1 MTSQV
6 GRADD
11 TSDPATGAALPGQV
25 RPEPVGGT
33 VGVLHGAVTAE
44 ISRRVRDLQV
54 ALEQARDVIDPVVT
68 AKADAALARITD
80 RLALGVDR
88 TVVAIVGGTGSGK
101 SSLFNA
107 VTRLQ
112 FADVGDTRPTT
123 ALPSACVWG
132 PDGDA
137 LLDWLGVDRHRRIQR
152 ESLLDGD
159 EEASLAGLVLL
170 DLPDHDSVEATHRE
184 VVDRVLPYADLV
196 LWVVDPQKYADDAL
210 HTGYLR
216 DLVGHEESTVVVL
229 NQVDTVPVDQRDALV
244 EDLARL
250 LAEDGLVE
258 VPLLGASAVTGEGV
272 VELRERLEQVVARRS
287 SAATHAAAEVRDVA
301 ATVVASLGPSVR
313 PPDDDDVSAVVDT
326 LAGAAGLR
334 AVSDAVVAALRSG
347 TALPDG
353 FGSVHDD
360 GAELARSQWLT
371 RTTGDLLPAWAD
383 EVTGRVATPAELR
396 MAVAEALS
404 AVTLGVRRNRAAR
417 AAWWA
422 GFGLMVLAVAGAGV
436 AYAAVGFERLPV
448 WALPAA
454 AGAVVLGALVMVAGT
469 VGRRVDA
476 RRQAERVGREGR
488 AVIDAVAR
496 ARLADPTTDVLARH
510 ARLRGL
516 VEATRVGD

>member
-1 MTSQV
+1 MTPP
-6 GRADD
+6 ADVPD
-11 TSDPATGAALPGQV
+11 DPLAPVGAAELGW
-25 RPEPVGGT
+25 EPVDGT
-33 VGVLHGAVTAE
+33 TGVLHGAVTAQ
-44 ISRRVRDLQV
+44 ISQRVRDLQAV
-54 ALEQARDVIDPVVT
+54 LEQAHDVIDPAVS
-68 AKADAALARITD
+68 AKADVALARITD

-137 LLDWLGVDRHRRIQR
+137 LLDWLGVDQHRRIQR
-152 ESLLDGD
+152 ESLLDAD
-159 EEASLAGLVLL
+159 EEAALAGLVLL
-170 DLPDHDSVEATHRE
+170 DLPDHDSVESTHRE

-216 DLVGHEESTVVVL
+216 ELVGHEESTVVVL
-229 NQVDTVPVDQRDALV
+229 NQVDTVAVDQRDALLG
-244 EDLARL
+244 DLARL
-250 LAEDGLVE
+250 LAEDGLVD
-258 VPLLGASAVTGEGV
+258 VPLLSASAATGEGV
-272 VELRERLEQVVARRS
+272 AEIRERLVQVVARRS

-301 ATVVASLGPSVR
+301 AALIESLGPSVR

-326 LAGAAGLR
+326 LTGAAGLQ
-334 AVSDAVVAALRSG
+334 AVGDAVVAALRSG

-353 FGSVHDD
+353 FGTVHED

-371 RTTGDLLPAWAD
+371 RTTGDLLAAWSD
-383 EVTGRVATPAELR
+383 EVTARVATPAELR

-404 AVTLGVRRNRAAR
+404 AVTLGVRRSRAAR
-417 AAWWA
+417 AAWWT
-422 GFGLMVLAVAGAGV
+422 GFGLMVLAVVGAGV
-436 AYAAVGFERLPV
+436 AAAVVGFDLLPV
-448 WALPAA
+448 WALAAA
-454 AGAVVLGALVMVAGT
+454 AGALVTGALLAAAGT

-476 RRQAERVGREGR
+476 RRQADRVGREGR
-488 AVIDAVAR
+488 AVIEAVTR

-516 VEATRVGD
+516 VEATRAGD